1 MDSFDRHRGAIL
13 SLYYG
18 TSKTV
23 LALYLAAALHRKT
36 LVVVA
41 KSFLCDKW
49 EERARQLLPSVRVER
64 IRQDIIDVAGKDI
77 VHSAPERCRCRAA
90 SDGPASVTLNSF

>member
-1 MDSFDRHRGAIL
+1 MYTRESVCA
-13 SLYYG
+13 
-18 TSKTV
+18 V
-23 LALYLAAALHRKT
+23 LA
-36 LVVVA
+36 A
-41 KSFLCDKW
+41 KSGLFAGGDGFADIIHVYFVYFIYIHSRVPQW